1 MDASIKVRP
10 IGAALP
16 GIGPSDVTAYC
27 QGSLGR
33 MGLIQRPMT
42 KVPGRHIPAAVSRSP
57 EAEVGPVNFGLGG
70 SGRVEGG
77 AGVAVQEDV
86 IPSRLAGLNREIPP
100 WHRNGLGCLV
110 AKRNSSA
117 GA

>member
-1 MDASIKVRP
+1 MLHSRGQAPDH
-10 IGAALP
+10 
-16 GIGPSDVTAYC
+16 VTGYY

-42 KVPGRHIPAAVSRSP
+42 KAPGRHIPAAVRRSP
-57 EAEVGPVNFGLGG
+57 EAEVGPVNLGLGG

-86 IPSRLAGLNREIPP
+86 IPSRLDALNRGRLR
-100 WHRNGLGCLV
+100 H
-110 AKRNSSA
+110 
-117 GA
+117 GAATDSDAW